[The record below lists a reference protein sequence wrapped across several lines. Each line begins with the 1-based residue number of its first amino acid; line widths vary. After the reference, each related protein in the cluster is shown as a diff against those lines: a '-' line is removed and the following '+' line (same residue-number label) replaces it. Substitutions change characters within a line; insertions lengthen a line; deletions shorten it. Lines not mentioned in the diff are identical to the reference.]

1 MSSIAEKMRG
11 RWESVLPNYV
21 DSKYLT
27 GKHMD
32 CPICREGKDRFR
44 FDNKEGKGTYFC
56 AQCGAGDG
64 FSLVMGVTGMSFSEL
79 AKDLSPEDHD
89 VLEVKK
95 PVNSSFLL
103 DGIAKRC
110 ELLTEGDSVSR
121 YLRSRGITQLPSG
134 IRLAKNLRHYH
145 DGKTSYFDAMVA
157 RITSVSGHRLGFHV
171 TWLKDGGK
179 APVSPNRK
187 IYKQAE
193 TISGGGVYLGE
204 AGDAAV
210 IGEGIE
216 TTLAGMKLTG
226 VTGIAGINATLMQAI
241 NLPEQ
246 FPSHDPRGY
255 SHIHRSTLKNESISK
270 RVSCLLACV
279 VGIVICHHRDSLKL
293 LWQING
299 LHKRCVKPCYT

>member
-134 IRLAKNLRHYH
+134 IRLAKNLKHYH

-179 APVSPNRK
+179 APVSSNRK

-246 FPSHDPRGY
+246 FQRITVMADNDANYTGQKAAYTLANRLVLEG
-255 SHIHRSTLKNESISK
+255 RSVNVAVPDL
-270 RVSCLLACV
+270 
-279 VGIVICHHRDSLKL
+279 VGTDFADEVAL
-293 LWQING
+293 
-299 LHKRCVKPCYT
+299 

>member
-1 MSSIAEKMRG
+1 
-11 RWESVLPNYV
+11 
-21 DSKYLT
+21 
-27 GKHMD
+27 
-32 CPICREGKDRFR
+32 
-44 FDNKEGKGTYFC
+44 
-56 AQCGAGDG
+56 
-64 FSLVMGVTGMSFSEL
+64 
-79 AKDLSPEDHD
+79 
-89 VLEVKK
+89 
-95 PVNSSFLL
+95 
-103 DGIAKRC
+103 
-110 ELLTEGDSVSR
+110 
-121 YLRSRGITQLPSG
+121 
-134 IRLAKNLRHYH
+134 
-145 DGKTSYFDAMVA
+145 MVA

-246 FPSHDPRGY
+246 FQRITVMADNDANYTGQKAAYTLANRLVLEG
-255 SHIHRSTLKNESISK
+255 RSVNVAVPEL
-270 RVSCLLACV
+270 
-279 VGIVICHHRDSLKL
+279 VGTDFADEVAL
-293 LWQING
+293 
-299 LHKRCVKPCYT
+299 